1 MQRNSFLLVVYLVYI
16 QATFKRLHILEK
28 KGGRKDMKPLSVKNL
43 AMITAGYLVQG
54 SEEMLIQH
62 GAYRLKQVKKPNT
75 ALFTSKRIVNW
86 KSLEPLSPLVI
97 VTDRAY
103 RPNDIPAQIIIIQVA
118 NVDEAYWRFVHF
130 YRNQFHIPIVAITG
144 TSGKTTTKEMIKH
157 ILSADRQVTATTL
170 SSNSRTASLQ
180 YLLNIEDDTEAAV
193 FETAVGSPGDVT
205 NAGKYFKPTIG
216 IITNIGAHHL
226 NYCKTLEGYIQAKGE
241 MLDII
246 QPKGTLIINAED
258 MNTKKLDI
266 SKFNGRV
273 LKVGIHDSCHFRASH
288 IQYYQ
293 KGMNFKL
300 HHNRKIYDIFVPG
313 FGQHQVYNALA
324 AIAAAYEIGVPIPV
338 SANQL
343 QSFRQLKKQLQLFE
357 GINHSMLLDDTW
369 SITTTSLEAGL
380 KVLKDLGEGK
390 KKIAVIGTITDLGSW
405 GYIIHEQAGE
415 LIHRIGVDVLITI
428 GEHARIM
435 ADHAVNLGLNAPV
448 YTYKN
453 STLVYPLLQ
462 QIVDENTIVLIKGD
476 MYSEQVSKLAAELKF
491 KPPPPTV

>member
-1 MQRNSFLLVVYLVYI
+1 
-16 QATFKRLHILEK
+16 
-28 KGGRKDMKPLSVKNL
+28 MKPLSVKNL

-103 RPNDIPAQIIIIQVA
+103 RPNDIPTQIIIIQVA

-226 NYCKTLEGYIQAKGE
+226 NYCKTLEAI
-241 MLDII
+241 
-246 QPKGTLIINAED
+246 
-258 MNTKKLDI
+258 
-266 SKFNGRV
+266 
-273 LKVGIHDSCHFRASH
+273 FRRRE
-288 IQYYQ
+288 
-293 KGMNFKL
+293 KC
-300 HHNRKIYDIFVPG
+300 
-313 FGQHQVYNALA
+313 
-324 AIAAAYEIGVPIPV
+324 
-338 SANQL
+338 
-343 QSFRQLKKQLQLFE
+343 
-357 GINHSMLLDDTW
+357 
-369 SITTTSLEAGL
+369 
-380 KVLKDLGEGK
+380 
-390 KKIAVIGTITDLGSW
+390 
-405 GYIIHEQAGE
+405 
-415 LIHRIGVDVLITI
+415 
-428 GEHARIM
+428 
-435 ADHAVNLGLNAPV
+435 
-448 YTYKN
+448 
-453 STLVYPLLQ
+453 
-462 QIVDENTIVLIKGD
+462 
-476 MYSEQVSKLAAELKF
+476 
-491 KPPPPTV
+491 

>member
-1 MQRNSFLLVVYLVYI
+1 MYLVYI

-43 AMITAGYLVQG
+43 AMITAGYLVHG
-54 SEEMLIQH
+54 SEDTLIQH
-62 GAYRLKQVKKPNT
+62 GAYRLKQVKKSNT
-75 ALFTSKRIVNW
+75 ALFTSKRIVSW
-86 KSLEPLSPLVI
+86 KSLEPLSPLVL

-103 RPNDIPAQIIIIQVA
+103 RPNDIPNHVIMIQVA
-118 NVDEAYWRFVHF
+118 NAEEAYWKFVHF

-157 ILSADRQVTATTL
+157 ILSADRKVTATTL

-180 YLLNIEDDTEAAV
+180 YLLGIEDETEAAV

-246 QPKGTLIINAED
+246 HPKGTLIINAED
-258 MNTKKLDI
+258 VNTKKLDVTR
-266 SKFNGRV
+266 FRGR
-273 LKVGIHDSCHFRASH
+273 LIKVGKHDSCDFQASH
-288 IQYYQ
+288 IHYYQ
-293 KGMNFKL
+293 KGMKFIL
-300 HHNRKIYDIFVPG
+300 HHDRKSYDILVPG
-313 FGQHQVYNALA
+313 FGEHQVYNALA
-324 AIAAAYEIGVPIPV
+324 AIAAVHDMGVPIPV
-338 SANQL
+338 AANQL

-357 GINHSMLLDDTW
+357 GINHSMILDDTW
-369 SITTTSLEAGL
+369 SITTTSLEAAL
-380 KVLKDLGEGK
+380 KVLNELGDGK

-415 LIHRIGVDVLITI
+415 LIRRIGVDVLITI

-435 ADHAVNLGLNAPV
+435 ADHAVKLGFSAPV
-448 YTYKN
+448 YTFKN

-462 QIVDENTIVLIKGD
+462 RIVDENTIILIKGD
-476 MYSEQVSKLAAELKF
+476 MYSKQVSKLATELKL
-491 KPPPPTV
+491 KPPPSAD